1 MNNRPFTKAVFV
13 IITILFVPIFITSC
27 SHEKQNRYTNE
38 GTSAELWGMVES
50 QKLFEADIVVAKQQN
65 TPVFFRD
72 KSLGRP
78 LTKAPVVSAG

>member
-13 IITILFVPIFITSC
+13 IITILFVTIFITSC
-27 SHEKQNRYTNE
+27 SHEKQNRSTNE
-38 GTSAELWGMVES
+38 GTAAELWGMVES
-50 QKLFEADIVVAKQQN
+50 QKLPEPDIVVVKQQN

-78 LTKAPVVSAG
+78 LTKAPVLSAG